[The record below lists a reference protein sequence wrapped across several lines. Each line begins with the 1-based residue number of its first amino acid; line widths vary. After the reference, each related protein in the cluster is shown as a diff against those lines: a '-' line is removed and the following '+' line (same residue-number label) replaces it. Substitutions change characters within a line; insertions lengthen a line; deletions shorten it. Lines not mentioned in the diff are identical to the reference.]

1 MTTASSHATR
11 FDHHPHSQSRQ
22 QRPTPSLRTPAS
34 VGQPLPPSLARSPA
48 AQDARTPSPNY
59 FGLSIDSSADVF
71 SSSAAHHARA
81 NWSPPTSDVRSTAA
95 ASPRIIPVDQNPE
108 FEAFRR
114 QSEGGRK
121 FNLAGGISQFSVP
134 RSKMNMHRSNSSLH
148 SPGQL
153 EFPFSTQ
160 ANDGPTS
167 PKSADSSGSISTP
180 EKPRSPKRTLST
192 DSNFYPNRPRR
203 SSPAGFEE
211 SDNSGNEPPKF
222 VGNPFPRPTALR
234 SPPSFAHQRAETLP
248 ASFEEQ
254 TSGQEHGPI
263 LVTPQHIIT
272 LLDSSEEEILLLD
285 LRVSTQYAIS
295 RIRGALNLCIPTTL
309 IKRPSFTVEKLAET
323 FKDDSQRRKFE
334 KWRSCKYIVVYDADS
349 RQLRDATSCVN
360 TLKKFT
366 AEGWTGASYIIRGGI
381 SEFAAKFPS
390 FVLSGNTNSRSATSR
405 KPALRLSNMPGPAP
419 VIGGCPLPS
428 TQNAANP
435 FFGNIRQNM
444 DLIGGVGQMPVTRPP
459 RMNSAT
465 RRELPAWLREASEV
479 EDKGHG
485 VAEKFLQ
492 IEKREQKR
500 MQEALSGS
508 VTYGEPGP
516 EQPKVVQ
523 IAGIEK
529 GNKNRYNNIWPF
541 EHTRVKLQGSA
552 SQGCDY
558 VNANHIKPPWSNKR
572 YIATQGPIPVTFP
585 DFWSVVW
592 HQDVRVIVMLTAE
605 KEGGQIKAHNYWE
618 EGQYGPFRLNFHAEH
633 RASLELGKI
642 KRHHERRS
650 TGRLSLGDSP
660 ISPAAR
666 KPARPQAEEN
676 PFTFDTTANK
686 AQASPDSSNSSEQP
700 YVIVRKFTLSNS
712 DLPFSRIREI
722 TQLQYSSWP
731 DFGAPAHPTHLLGL
745 VEQCDAVVRQTC
757 QPTNASADE
766 PDAPS
771 KHPILV
777 HCSAGCGRTGTFCTV
792 DSVIDMLKRQR
803 AARRA
808 KRHASPM
815 DLDRSPPKKRQS
827 IQGQGQ
833 MDASPSPTTS
843 GHGNSRQDGGRGR
856 SSSNSPNASSGGGS
870 SGSGHDSPAAD
881 YSSLGGDGVGAS
893 DEVDSEH
900 WLMRD
905 DVDLI
910 EKTVETFRHQRL
922 SMVQSLRQFVL
933 CYESV
938 LEWIVNEEQGH

>member
-1 MTTASSHATR
+1 MTTASPHATR
-11 FDHHPHSQSRQ
+11 AFDHHPHSQSRQ
-22 QRPTPSLRTPAS
+22 QRPTPSRHPSVKTPAS
-34 VGQPLPPSLARSPA
+34 VGQPLPPSLRNDARSPA
-48 AQDARTPSPNY
+48 AQDVRTPSPNY

-95 ASPRIIPVDQNPE
+95 ASPRIIPVDQSPE
-108 FEAFRR
+108 FETFRR
-114 QSEGGRK
+114 QSESARK
-121 FNLAGGISQFSVP
+121 FNLGGGISQFSIP
-134 RSKMNMHRSNSSLH
+134 RPKMTMHRSNTSAH

-160 ANDGPTS
+160 ANEGPAS
-167 PKSADSSGSISTP
+167 PKSDDSSGSISTP
-180 EKPRSPKRTLST
+180 EKPRSPKRTLSS
-192 DSNFYPNRPRR
+192 DSNGYPSRPRKT
-203 SSPAGFEE
+203 SPAGFDEMKSGASE
-211 SDNSGNEPPKF
+211 SPKF
-222 VGNPFPRPTALR
+222 VGNPFPRPAATR
-234 SPPSFAHQRAETLP
+234 SPASFAHQRAETLP
-248 ASFEEQ
+248 ASFDDQ
-254 TSGQEHGPI
+254 SSNQDHGPI

-295 RIRGALNLCIPTTL
+295 KIRGALNLCIPTTL

-323 FKDDSQRRKFE
+323 FKDDNQRRKFE

-349 RQLRDATSCVN
+349 RQLRDATCCVN
-360 TLKKFT
+360 TLNKFT
-366 AEGWTGASYIIRGGI
+366 NEGWTGATYIIRGGI

-390 FVLSGNTNSRSATSR
+390 FVLSGDSNNRGVMARSR
-405 KPALRLSNMPGPAP
+405 KPALRLDNMPGPAP

-444 DLIGGVGQMPVTRPP
+444 DLIGGVGQMPVTRPK

-465 RRELPAWLREASEV
+465 RRDLPAWLREASEE
-479 EDKGHG
+479 EDRGHS
-485 VAEKFLQ
+485 VSEKFLQ

-516 EQPKVVQ
+516 EQPKAVQ

-541 EHTRVKLQGSA
+541 EHTRVKLQGVS
-552 SQGCDY
+552 SEGCDY
-558 VNANHIKPPWSNKR
+558 VNANHIKPPWTNKR
-572 YIATQGPIPVTFP
+572 YIATQGPIPVTFA

-605 KEGGQIKAHNYWE
+605 KEGGQIKAHNYWQD
-618 EGQYGPFRLNFHAEH
+618 GQYGPFRLNFHAEH

-650 TGRLSLGDSP
+650 TGRLSLSDSP
-660 ISPAAR
+660 VSPADR
-666 KPARPQAEEN
+666 KPARAQTEEN
-676 PFTFDTTANK
+676 PFTFDT
-686 AQASPDSSNSSEQP
+686 SSNKPSTDTDASDSEQP
-700 YVIVRKFTLSNS
+700 YVIVRKFTLSNTA
-712 DLPFSRIREI
+712 LPFSRMREI

-745 VEQCDAVVRQTC
+745 VEQTDAVVRQTC
-757 QPTNASADE
+757 QPINASADE

-771 KHPILV
+771 QHPILV

-827 IQGQGQ
+827 L
-833 MDASPSPTTS
+833 S
-843 GHGNSRQDGGRGR
+843 GHGQFEAGPSPAGGQGSGNNSNGNSGSSHSNSSSRGRG
-856 SSSNSPNASSGGGS
+856 SG
-870 SGSGHDSPAAD
+870 DFFF
-881 YSSLGGDGVGAS
+881 SLGGDGVDAI
-893 DEVDSEH
+893 DEVDNEH
-900 WLMRD
+900 WLMHD

-938 LEWIVNEEQGH
+938 LEWIVQEEQAG

>member
-1 MTTASSHATR
+1 MTTASPHATR
-11 FDHHPHSQSRQ
+11 AFDHHPHSQSRQ
-22 QRPTPSLRTPAS
+22 QRPTPSRHPSVKTPAS
-34 VGQPLPPSLARSPA
+34 VGQPLPPSLRNDARSPA

-108 FEAFRR
+108 FDSFRR
-114 QSEGGRK
+114 QSESARK
-121 FNLAGGISQFSVP
+121 FNLGGGISQFSVP
-134 RSKMNMHRSNSSLH
+134 RPKLSMHRSNTSVH

-160 ANDGPTS
+160 GNQGLAS
-167 PKSADSSGSISTP
+167 PKSADSSDSISTP
-180 EKPRSPKRTLST
+180 EKPRSPKRTLSS
-192 DSNFYPNRPRR
+192 DSNVYPSRPRR
-203 SSPAGFEE
+203 TSPAGFEDMSSE
-211 SDNSGNEPPKF
+211 AASETPKF
-222 VGNPFPRPTALR
+222 AGNPPFPRPSAAR
-234 SPPSFAHQRAETLP
+234 SSASFAHQRAETLP
-248 ASFEEQ
+248 ANFDDQSSNQ
-254 TSGQEHGPI
+254 DHGPI

-285 LRVSTQYAIS
+285 LRVSTQYAMS

-323 FKDDSQRRKFE
+323 FKNDSQRRKFE

-366 AEGWTGASYIIRGGI
+366 NEGWAGASYIIRGGI
-381 SEFAAKFPS
+381 SEFSAKFPS
-390 FVLSGNTNSRSATSR
+390 FVLSGDSSNKGVIARSR
-405 KPALRLSNMPGPAP
+405 KPALRLDNMPGPAP

-444 DLIGGVGQMPVTRPP
+444 DLIGGVGQMPVTCPQ

-465 RRELPAWLREASEV
+465 RRELPAWLREASE
-479 EDKGHG
+479 ESDKGHS
-485 VAEKFLQ
+485 VSEKFLQ

-508 VTYGEPGP
+508 VTYGDPGP
-516 EQPKVVQ
+516 EQPKAVQ

-529 GNKNRYNNIWPF
+529 GTKNRYNNIWPF
-541 EHTRVKLQGSA
+541 EHTRVKLQGVS
-552 SQGCDY
+552 SEGCDY
-558 VNANHIKPPWSNKR
+558 VNANHIKPPWTNKR
-572 YIATQGPIPVTFP
+572 YIATQGPIPVTFA

-592 HQDVRVIVMLTAE
+592 HQDVRVVVMLTAE

-618 EGQYGPFRLNFHAEH
+618 DGQYGPFRLNFHAEH

-650 TGRLSLGDSP
+650 TGRFSS
-660 ISPAAR
+660 
-666 KPARPQAEEN
+666 KN
-676 PFTFDTTANK
+676 PFTFETSSTNK
-686 AQASPDSSNSSEQP
+686 PSSNTDSSDSEKP

-712 DLPFSRIREI
+712 DLPFSRMREI

-745 VEQCDAVVRQTC
+745 VEQTDAVVRQTC
-757 QPTNASADE
+757 QPVNASEDE

-771 KHPILV
+771 QHPILV

-808 KRHASPM
+808 KRHANFF
-815 DLDRSPPKKRQS
+815 
-827 IQGQGQ
+827 
-833 MDASPSPTTS
+833 A
-843 GHGNSRQDGGRGR
+843 
-856 SSSNSPNASSGGGS
+856 
-870 SGSGHDSPAAD
+870 
-881 YSSLGGDGVGAS
+881 LGGDGVGTT
-893 DEVDSEH
+893 DEVDNEH

-938 LEWIVNEEQGH
+938 LEWIASE

>member
-1 MTTASSHATR
+1 MTTASPHATR
-11 FDHHPHSQSRQ
+11 AFDHHPHSQSRQ
-22 QRPTPSLRTPAS
+22 QRPTPSRHPSVKTPAS
-34 VGQPLPPSLARSPA
+34 VGQPLPPSLRNDARSPA
-48 AQDARTPSPNY
+48 AQDVRTPSPNY

-95 ASPRIIPVDQNPE
+95 ASPRIIPVDQSPE
-108 FEAFRR
+108 FETFRR
-114 QSEGGRK
+114 QSESARK
-121 FNLAGGISQFSVP
+121 FNLGGGISQFSIP
-134 RSKMNMHRSNSSLH
+134 RPKMTMHRSNTSAH

-160 ANDGPTS
+160 ANEGPAS
-167 PKSADSSGSISTP
+167 PKSDDSSGSISTP
-180 EKPRSPKRTLST
+180 EKPRSPKRTLSS
-192 DSNFYPNRPRR
+192 DSNGYPSRPRR
-203 SSPAGFEE
+203 TSPAGFDEMKSGASE
-211 SDNSGNEPPKF
+211 SPKF
-222 VGNPFPRPTALR
+222 VGNPFPRPAATRA
-234 SPPSFAHQRAETLP
+234 PASFAHQRAETLP
-248 ASFEEQ
+248 ASFDDQ
-254 TSGQEHGPI
+254 SSNQDHGPI

-323 FKDDSQRRKFE
+323 FKDDNQRRKFE

-366 AEGWTGASYIIRGGI
+366 NEGWTGATYIIRGGI

-390 FVLSGNTNSRSATSR
+390 FVLSGDSNNRGVMARSR
-405 KPALRLSNMPGPAP
+405 KPALRLDNMPGPAP

-444 DLIGGVGQMPVTRPP
+444 DLIGGVGQMPVTRPK

-465 RRELPAWLREASEV
+465 RRELPAWLREASEE
-479 EDKGHG
+479 EDRGHS
-485 VAEKFLQ
+485 VSEKFLQ

-516 EQPKVVQ
+516 EQPKAVQ

-541 EHTRVKLQGSA
+541 EHTRVKLQGVS
-552 SQGCDY
+552 SEGCDY
-558 VNANHIKPPWSNKR
+558 VNANHIKPPWTNKR
-572 YIATQGPIPVTFP
+572 YIATQGPIPVTFA

-605 KEGGQIKAHNYWE
+605 KEGGQIKAHNYWQD
-618 EGQYGPFRLNFHAEH
+618 GQYGPFRLNFHAEH

-650 TGRLSLGDSP
+650 TGRLSLSDSP
-660 ISPAAR
+660 P
-666 KPARPQAEEN
+666 
-676 PFTFDTTANK
+676 
-686 AQASPDSSNSSEQP
+686 SSNTDASDSEQP
-700 YVIVRKFTLSNS
+700 YVIVRKFTLSNTA
-712 DLPFSRIREI
+712 LPFSRMREI

-745 VEQCDAVVRQTC
+745 VEQTDAVVRQTC
-757 QPTNASADE
+757 QPINASADE

-771 KHPILV
+771 QHPILV

-827 IQGQGQ
+827 L
-833 MDASPSPTTS
+833 
-843 GHGNSRQDGGRGR
+843 
-856 SSSNSPNASSGGGS
+856 
-870 SGSGHDSPAAD
+870 SGHD
-881 YSSLGGDGVGAS
+881 
-893 DEVDSEH
+893 EVDNEH

-938 LEWIVNEEQGH
+938 LEWIVQEEQAG

>member
-1 MTTASSHATR
+1 MTTASPHATR
-11 FDHHPHSQSRQ
+11 AFDHLPHSQSRQ
-22 QRPTPSLRTPAS
+22 QRPTPSRHPSVKTPAS
-34 VGQPLPPSLARSPA
+34 VGQPLPPSLRNDARSPA

-108 FEAFRR
+108 FDSFRR
-114 QSEGGRK
+114 QSESARK
-121 FNLAGGISQFSVP
+121 FNLGGGISQFSVP
-134 RSKMNMHRSNSSLH
+134 RPKLSMHRSNTSVH

-160 ANDGPTS
+160 GNQGLAS
-167 PKSADSSGSISTP
+167 PKSADSSDSVSTL
-180 EKPRSPKRTLST
+180 EKPRSPKRTLSS
-192 DSNFYPNRPRR
+192 DSNVYPSRPRR
-203 SSPAGFEE
+203 NSPAGFE
-211 SDNSGNEPPKF
+211 DMNSETASETPKF
-222 VGNPFPRPTALR
+222 AGNPFPRPSAAR
-234 SPPSFAHQRAETLP
+234 SSASFAHQRAETLP
-248 ASFEEQ
+248 ANFDDQSSNQ
-254 TSGQEHGPI
+254 DHGPI

-285 LRVSTQYAIS
+285 LRVSTQYATS

-323 FKDDSQRRKFE
+323 FKNDSQRRKFE

-366 AEGWTGASYIIRGGI
+366 NEGWTGASYIIRGGI

-390 FVLSGNTNSRSATSR
+390 FVLSGDSSNKGVIARSR
-405 KPALRLSNMPGPAP
+405 KPALRLDNMPGPAP

-444 DLIGGVGQMPVTRPP
+444 DLIGGVGQMPVTCPQ

-465 RRELPAWLREASEV
+465 RRELPAWLREASE
-479 EDKGHG
+479 ESDKGHG
-485 VAEKFLQ
+485 VSEKFLQ

-508 VTYGEPGP
+508 VTYGDPGP
-516 EQPKVVQ
+516 EQPKAVQ

-529 GNKNRYNNIWPF
+529 GTKNRYNNIWPF
-541 EHTRVKLQGSA
+541 EHTRVKLQGVS
-552 SQGCDY
+552 SEGCDY
-558 VNANHIKPPWSNKR
+558 VNANHIKPPWTNKR
-572 YIATQGPIPVTFP
+572 YIATQGPIPVTFA

-618 EGQYGPFRLNFHAEH
+618 DGQYGPFRLNFHAEH

-650 TGRLSLGDSP
+650 TGRFSSSDSP
-660 ISPAAR
+660 TAS
-666 KPARPQAEEN
+666 
-676 PFTFDTTANK
+676 ANK
-686 AQASPDSSNSSEQP
+686 PSSNTDSSDSEKP

-712 DLPFSRIREI
+712 DLPFSRMREI

-745 VEQCDAVVRQTC
+745 VEQTDAVVRQTC
-757 QPTNASADE
+757 QPTNASEDE

-771 KHPILV
+771 QHPILV

-808 KRHASPM
+808 KRHA
-815 DLDRSPPKKRQS
+815 
-827 IQGQGQ
+827 
-833 MDASPSPTTS
+833 
-843 GHGNSRQDGGRGR
+843 NFF
-856 SSSNSPNASSGGGS
+856 
-870 SGSGHDSPAAD
+870 
-881 YSSLGGDGVGAS
+881 SLGGNGVGTT
-893 DEVDSEH
+893 DEVDNEH

-938 LEWIVNEEQGH
+938 LEWIVSVEQGG